1 MLTGITSAFVNFHS
15 TQNFQS
21 AKETAFKE
29 MAGSAQRGWGKKER
43 SWTNLPQLKLTRFCW
58 LLAFTAGL
66 FVVAF
71 HLGQT
76 GSSRSADEI
85 IHAETVVSEAA
96 HMLAVRGASNETT
109 STPPLVSGV
118 DGVTAPGFSVSMT
131 ASRVATEG
139 TQVATAAAET
149 LSDSSGESASAPV
162 TSQASE
168 ASVTTIYNNTSTTQ
182 RTVTSTT
189 TLTTTVTLLPVPEY
203 TQSQS
208 DEDACHKTVTETVLV
223 TLYPQSDATVTAEA
237 STITDTNTQV
247 TQSSGLSDVT
257 LSGSPSTQTDV
268 QTDVSFTSGAPDA
281 TISGTPVTVTDFKTD
296 VHVTAGIPDATISAE
311 ASTVT
316 NVQISLS
323 LPVTSTY
330 TTYFTTLTITDLWDT
345 ASTLDPAMQT
355 AESASLEIITI
366 FPPTGSVSSS
376 STIVASSEVLGD
388 VTTLPVS
395 PTSTVTTTV
404 TATGGTP
411 AVETITV
418 VVQPSPSF
426 TPTASNSTS
435 AAAEETNVSG
445 TLSSTST
452 YSPIVISHG
461 NRRLEPKFWTG
472 SSGHGHVAGT
482 VVLIAMI
489 TFLL

>member
-1 MLTGITSAFVNFHS
+1 
-15 TQNFQS
+15 
-21 AKETAFKE
+21 

-149 LSDSSGESASAPV
+149 LSDSSGESAPV

-388 VTTLPVS
+388 VTTLPAS

-482 VVLIAMI
+482 AVLIAMI

>member
-1 MLTGITSAFVNFHS
+1 
-15 TQNFQS
+15 
-21 AKETAFKE
+21 
-29 MAGSAQRGWGKKER
+29 MAVSAQRGWGKKER

-76 GSSRSADEI
+76 DSSRSADEI
-85 IHAETVVSEAA
+85 IYAETVVSEAA

-109 STPPLVSGV
+109 STLPLVSGV
-118 DGVTAPGFSVSMT
+118 DGVTAPGLSVSMT

-149 LSDSSGESASAPV
+149 LSDSSSESAPV

-168 ASVTTIYNNTSTTQ
+168 ASVTTIYNSTSTAQ

-189 TLTTTVTLLPVPEY
+189 TLTTTITLLPVPEY
-203 TQSQS
+203 TQSHS

-247 TQSSGLSDVT
+247 THSSGLSDVA

-268 QTDVSFTSGAPDA
+268 QTDVSFTPGAPDA

-316 NVQISLS
+316 EVQLSLS

-345 ASTLDPAMQT
+345 ASILDPAMQT
-355 AESASLEIITI
+355 AASASLEIITI

-388 VTTLPVS
+388 VTTLPTN

-404 TATGGTP
+404 TATGGAP

-418 VVQPSPSF
+418 VVQPPPSY
-426 TPTASNSTS
+426 TPTVSNSTS
-435 AAAEETNVSG
+435 TAAEETNLSG

-461 NRRLEPKFWTG
+461 NRRLEPKFWTRSRG
-472 SSGHGHVAGT
+472 YGHVAGT
-482 VVLIAMI
+482 VMLIAII
-489 TFLL
+489 TFLV

>member
-1 MLTGITSAFVNFHS
+1 
-15 TQNFQS
+15 
-21 AKETAFKE
+21 
-29 MAGSAQRGWGKKER
+29 MAGCAQRGWVKKER
-43 SWTNLPQLKLTRFCW
+43 TSLSQLKLTRFCW

-66 FVVAF
+66 FVAAF
-71 HLGQT
+71 HLGQS

-109 STPPLVSGV
+109 STLPLVSAV
-118 DGVTAPGFSVSMT
+118 DGVTAPGFSLSIVS
-131 ASRVATEG
+131 SRVTTEG

-149 LSDSSGESASAPV
+149 LSDSSGESAPV

-182 RTVTSTT
+182 RQRTVTSTT
-189 TLTTTVTLLPVPEY
+189 TATTTITLLPVPEY
-203 TQSQS
+203 TQSRI

-237 STITDTNTQV
+237 STVTDANTQV
-247 TQSSGLSDVT
+247 THSSGLSDAT

-268 QTDVSFTSGAPDA
+268 QTDVSFTPGAPDA

-296 VHVTAGIPDATISAE
+296 VSVTSGIPDATISAE

-316 NVQISLS
+316 NVQISLR

-345 ASTLDPAMQT
+345 ASILDPAMQT

-388 VTTLPVS
+388 VTTLPAK
-395 PTSTVTTTV
+395 PTSTFTTTV

-418 VVQPSPSF
+418 IVQPPPSY

-435 AAAEETNVSG
+435 TTAEETNISG

-452 YSPIVISHG
+452 YSPVVISHG
-461 NRRLEPKFWTG
+461 NRRLEPKFWTR
-472 SSGHGHVAGT
+472 SSSHGHVVGT

>member
-1 MLTGITSAFVNFHS
+1 
-15 TQNFQS
+15 
-21 AKETAFKE
+21 
-29 MAGSAQRGWGKKER
+29 MAGSAQRRWGKKER

-268 QTDVSFTSGAPDA
+268 QTDVSFTPGAPDA

-388 VTTLPVS
+388 VTTLPAS

-418 VVQPSPSF
+418 VVQPPPSF

-435 AAAEETNVSG
+435 AAVEETNVSG